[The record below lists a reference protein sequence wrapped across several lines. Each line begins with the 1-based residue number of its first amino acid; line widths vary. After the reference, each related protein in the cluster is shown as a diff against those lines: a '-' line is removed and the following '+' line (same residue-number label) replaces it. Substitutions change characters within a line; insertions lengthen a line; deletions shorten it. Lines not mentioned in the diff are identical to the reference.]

1 MNTKKY
7 GIRVFAV
14 GEELSNDTRITGL
27 NNNDLIIG
35 NSGSG
40 KTGAYVVN
48 ALQNIDGSLVVSDTK
63 GLLHRY
69 FASSLRAKGYKVE
82 VLDFV
87 NPANSTCG
95 YNPLAYIKRYDDGSY
110 REKDILT
117 IANSLCIK
125 QDKREPIWD
134 NAAKAYVSF
143 LIAYCLERE
152 PAPSQ
157 NMMTVARLRREFSK
171 PNGDIPFSEWAEK
184 HPDSLAS
191 KKFFEL
197 TANKRADKMWASIEG
212 FVNVYLDAFNYRE
225 MSHVFERG
233 DCFDVNDL
241 GRQKTV
247 LFIIQSDTDRA
258 YDNLI
263 TLFYAQAL
271 QALCAQADA
280 NSDGRLKIPTRLIM
294 DDMGASAPI
303 MDFDKVI
310 SVIRSRD
317 ISVSMLVQSLSQLES
332 QYEHNTALTI
342 TNNCDNILFLASN
355 DRETCEYIAYRA
367 GVLPDDVFSMP
378 RNKAYLLRS
387 GEKARLVNKIMP
399 YSTFTPEKYVQE
411 EPEEVCTAGIAM

>member
-1 MNTKKY
+1 MNTAKY
-7 GIRVFAV
+7 GKRVFAV
-14 GEELSNDTRITGL
+14 GESLSNDTRITGL

-48 ALQNIDGSLVVSDTK
+48 ALQYIDGSLVVSDTK

-69 FASSLRAKGYKVE
+69 FASSLAAKGYKVE

-95 YNPLAYIKRYDDGSY
+95 YNPLSYIKRYEDGSY

-117 IANSLCIK
+117 ITNCLCGS
-125 QDKREPIWD
+125 QDKDEPIWD
-134 NAAKAYVSF
+134 NAAKTYVSF
-143 LIAYCLERE
+143 LIAYCLETE
-152 PAPSQ
+152 PVENQ
-157 NMMTVARLRREFSK
+157 NMMTVAKIRRNFSA
-171 PNGDIPFSEWAEK
+171 PNGDLPVSEWAER

-191 KKFFEL
+191 RKFAAL
-197 TANKRADKMWASIEG
+197 MANRRADRMWASIEG
-212 FVNVYLDAFNYRE
+212 FVNVYLEAFNYRE
-225 MSHVFERG
+225 MSHIFERS
-233 DCFDVNDL
+233 DCFDINDL
-241 GRQKTV
+241 GRKKTV
-247 LFIIQSDTDRA
+247 LFVIQSDTDRA

-263 TLFYAQAL
+263 TMFNAQAL
-271 QALCAQADA
+271 HTLCAQADA
-280 NSDGRLKIPTRLIM
+280 NPDGRLTVPTRIIM

-303 MDFDKVI
+303 MDYDKVI

-332 QYEHNTALTI
+332 LYEHNTALTI

-387 GEKARLVNKIMP
+387 GEKARLVDKIMP
-399 YSTFTPEKYVQE
+399 YSTFNPDKCIGI
-411 EPEEVCTAGIAM
+411 EP